1 MGTVKKNGKRK
12 LKSHVSVRM
21 PRQETLTVVTL
32 RISDDEKE
40 QIDRIMDSWN
50 IKRYSDVMRMAVRM
64 LKTGAIQ

>member
-1 MGTVKKNGKRK
+1 MRAVKKNCKRK

-21 PRQETLTVVTL
+21 PRQETLSVVTL

>member
-1 MGTVKKNGKRK
+1 MGTVKKNCKRK
-12 LKSHVSVRM
+12 LKSNVGVRM

-40 QIDRIMDSWN
+40 RIDRIMDSWN

>member
-1 MGTVKKNGKRK
+1 MGTVKKNSKRK
-12 LKSHVSVRM
+12 LKSHASVRM